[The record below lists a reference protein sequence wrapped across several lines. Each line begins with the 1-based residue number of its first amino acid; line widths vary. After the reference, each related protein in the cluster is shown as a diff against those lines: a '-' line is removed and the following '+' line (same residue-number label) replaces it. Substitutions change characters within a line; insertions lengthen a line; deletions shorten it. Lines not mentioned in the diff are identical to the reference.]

1 MGGRGIKSPESQ
13 EEICKEVSQQ
23 DSGPSVNWPELICPF
38 SGSPG
43 CREGVFSGS
52 GRSWL
57 SSALCPLLSLVAAGR
72 VKGLEAVSWEH
83 LVKKF
88 VTFKLEKRSLGLGV
102 GRRDTVAILGSWMG
116 AGERA

>member
-1 MGGRGIKSPESQ
+1 M
-13 EEICKEVSQQ
+13 
-23 DSGPSVNWPELICPF
+23 F
-38 SGSPG
+38 SGT
-43 CREGVFSGS
+43 

-57 SSALCPLLSLVAAGR
+57 PSALCLLLSLVAAGR

-88 VTFKLEKRSLGLGV
+88 VTFKLEMSSLGLGV